1 MLIPFL
7 IMLREG
13 MEAALIVG
21 IIASYL
27 RQSGQQRFMPAV
39 WLGVVLACLLSLG
52 VGVVLE
58 MTEQEFPQKQQEL
71 FEAVVALIAVGI
83 LTSMVFW
90 MKQAAR
96 SIKGQLQDS
105 IDAALSRG
113 RGQAYALVGMAFFA
127 VAREGLESVFFLLAT
142 VQQQS
147 ANPLA
152 WLAALLGLLVAT
164 AMGWGIYQGGVRIN
178 LRRFF
183 RLTGMFIILVAA
195 GLLAGAVKALHEAG
209 LWNLLQAVVIDLSRV
224 LPVDTPLGVILS
236 GMFGYDDTPT
246 VSELLAWVLYL
257 LPALFLFLRDGK
269 PVAGASSASLSTR

>member
-1 MLIPFL
+1 VGCQPVGLGRLAFFAGGPGFWQLLSSIAARVATSFGVDSSNDNAHDSHLQNIHIIMLIPFL

-27 RQSGQQRFMPAV
+27 RQSGQQRWMPAV

-52 VGVVLE
+52 VGLALE

-113 RGQAYALVGMAFFA
+113 RGQAYALVGMAFLPWRA
-127 VAREGLESVFFLLAT
+127 K
-142 VQQQS
+142 
-147 ANPLA
+147 
-152 WLAALLGLLVAT
+152 
-164 AMGWGIYQGGVRIN
+164 GWSRCSSCW
-178 LRRFF
+178 RRFSS
-183 RLTGMFIILVAA
+183 RQQPA
-195 GLLAGAVKALHEAG
+195 GLAGGLAGAGWWPWPWAGVFTRAGCALIC
-209 LWNLLQAVVIDLSRV
+209 AV
-224 LPVDTPLGVILS
+224 
-236 GMFGYDDTPT
+236 
-246 VSELLAWVLYL
+246 
-257 LPALFLFLRDGK
+257 
-269 PVAGASSASLSTR
+269 SSA